1 MRPNLRSEEFWHA
14 ATHGLGVVLGIIGMG
29 VLYVAFQPAPVL
41 AQNAVWAY
49 SISAI
54 VLFSASTLYHSVP
67 VSVLKE
73 RLRIFD
79 HISIYYLIAG
89 TYTPVTLIVLEHS
102 RGWPIFYAVWGLA
115 LFGTFLKLSFT
126 GRFETFS
133 LLLYLIMGWMIVFDL
148 DALWAGLDSAG
159 KSYLLIGGI
168 CYTVGII
175 FYVVRKIPYNHIIW
189 HLFVLAGAIFHWLL
203 IRGLA

>member
-1 MRPNLRSEEFWHA
+1 
-14 ATHGLGVVLGIIGMG
+14 MG
-29 VLYVAFQPAPVL
+29 VFDFG
-41 AQNAVWAY
+41 N
-49 SISAI
+49 
-54 VLFSASTLYHSVP
+54 FS
-67 VSVLKE
+67 
-73 RLRIFD
+73 
-79 HISIYYLIAG
+79 LIAG

-115 LFGTFLKLSFT
+115 LFGTFLKLSYT

-148 DALWAGLDSAG
+148 DALWDKLDSSG
-159 KSYLLIGGI
+159 QGYLLAGGI

-189 HLFVLAGAIFHWLL
+189 HLFVLAGAICHWLL
-203 IRGLA
+203 VRGLA